1 MREML
6 GDQAGTLR
14 RLFRQRPPAVCTVFP
29 TGEGWADHTMRL
41 ARRLARSSAPVL
53 VVDEAVSSPT
63 LPEAAGAGRTAD
75 LLSALGSTER
85 AIRLIVALP
94 AGVSYLNVKAAA
106 LALPLLDEMRRERLL
121 RLFQTL
127 LRPFE
132 TVLVHAGR
140 GEAADASPFLTSAP
154 SAVVLAELSA
164 EGVREAVAR
173 AQDAALQGRS
183 RLGVVTVGGRD
194 AAEAEA
200 FVREL
205 QGVWWRKVSLRL
217 AGWCR
222 LESLDHAAWQ
232 AMTGDDGGMASPK
245 GWPPTELGHAKVRTR
260 SW

>member
-1 MREML
+1 MREIL

-14 RLFRQRPPAVCTVFP
+14 RLFRQRPPTVCTVFS
-29 TGEGWADHTMRL
+29 TGAGWADHTMRL
-41 ARRLARSSAPVL
+41 ARRLARRSGPAL
-53 VVDEAVSSPT
+53 VVDEAVSSQT

-85 AIRLIVALP
+85 AIRLLVALP
-94 AGVSYLNVKAAA
+94 GGVSYLNVKAAA

-121 RLFQTL
+121 RSFQTL

-140 GEAADASPFLTSAP
+140 GDAADASAFLTSAP

-164 EGVREAVAR
+164 DGVREALGR
-173 AQDAALQGRS
+173 AQDATLHGRS

-205 QGVWWRKVSLRL
+205 QGIWWRKLSLRV
-217 AGWCR
+217 AGWSR
-222 LESLDHAAWQ
+222 LETLDARAWQ
-232 AMTGDDGGMASPK
+232 AMTGEDGGMAKSP
-245 GWPPTELGHAKVRTR
+245 GWPSGAVGTKAGTK